1 MHSLTVTVI
10 VKRRHCFSC
19 PLKASTQISTF
30 SNIALVC
37 VFPVVSVFWKLSDHH
52 WERFLCTNT
61 NQKCAHAPSQDC
73 RISTTLAGTRQSK
86 TKWYKG
92 WLLGDDFNL
101 KWKQSR
107 LIHYACPD
115 LYHRQSSF
123 VFLHHL
129 YVCIICMFVTS
140 YLVRPYGLGTC
151 RRADPVEG
159 TVHCSDTSF
168 HHLQFW
174 TSQTVRA
181 CVCVR
186 LHFNARPLCASQWNK
201 AVELAKNHNMKEI
214 KSLLAKYASH
224 LLDKNKT
231 LEAVELYR
239 KAHHF
244 LDAAKLMFTVRRSS
258 HSAPSSVCFCIGA
271 KLLGNALVVFII
283 APLLCI
289 YLDELHF
296 RWIISMNI

>member
-1 MHSLTVTVI
+1 MKTKQIDTLCLSRSLSSTKLFCI
-10 VKRRHCFSC
+10 
-19 PLKASTQISTF
+19 PASF
-30 SNIALVC
+30 VC
-37 VFPVVSVFWKLSDHH
+37 LWRPILYAHMVWAPVSVQATKSTKIDQQSI
-52 WERFLCTNT
+52 
-61 NQKCAHAPSQDC
+61 NQY
-73 RISTTLAGTRQSK
+73 
-86 TKWYKG
+86 W
-92 WLLGDDFNL
+92 N
-101 KWKQSR
+101 
-107 LIHYACPD
+107 
-115 LYHRQSSF
+115 
-123 VFLHHL
+123 
-129 YVCIICMFVTS
+129 
-140 YLVRPYGLGTC
+140 
-151 RRADPVEG
+151 EG
-159 TVHCSDTSF
+159 NVHCSDTPF

-181 CVCVR
+181 RVCVR

-283 APLLCI
+283 VPLLCI